1 MSQLFVVEDPEPRK
15 AIIKVVGVGGGGG
28 NAVNHMFNTG
38 GSEVSYL
45 ALNTDSGHLG
55 TLSVPTLQ
63 LGMQRHSDTGLG
75 AGADPDKGRDAAL
88 ETEHEIE
95 SHLDQVD
102 MLFIAAGMGGGT
114 GTGAAPVVAELA
126 RKRDILTVAVV
137 TKPFGW
143 ELPTRKKIA
152 EEGIEKLSTKVDS
165 IITISND
172 KLSETHSDQRMEDA
186 FARADDIL
194 CTAVGG
200 ISDLVMKTGRINVDF
215 ADLRRI
221 MLGGG
226 KALIGV
232 GQGYEANRAKD
243 AMAAAMSS
251 PLLENVDMKGSTGLL
266 VNVTSGR
273 DLTLQEFSQI
283 NGVAGEIA
291 CDSAQLIAGWVV
303 DEEMEGS
310 VRVTLVVTIPS
321 PENDY
326 RPVIEKIARD
336 GTGARDYTKLETPI
350 TTRNPIHVP
359 AASGEPGPRRARV
372 GPKGRKVEQVQ
383 EPEWTNIQAYLSR

>member
-15 AIIKVVGVGGGGG
+15 AIIKVMGVGGGGG
-28 NAVNHMFNTG
+28 NAINHMFNRG
-38 GSEVSYL
+38 ESEVSYL

-55 TLSVPTLQ
+55 TLSVPTMA
-63 LGMQRHSDTGLG
+63 LGMQRESGLG
-75 AGADPDKGRDAAL
+75 AGADPDKGREA
-88 ETEHEIE
+88 EHQSEHEIE
-95 SHLDQVD
+95 SHLDEID

-126 RKRDILTVAVV
+126 RKRGILTVAVV
-137 TKPFGW
+137 TKPFSW
-143 ELPTRKKIA
+143 ELPTRKKVA
-152 EEGIEKLSTKVDS
+152 EDGIEKLATKVDS

-172 KLSETHSDQRMEDA
+172 KLSEAHSDQRIEDA

-200 ISDLVMKTGRINVDF
+200 ISDLVMKVGKINVDF
-215 ADLRRI
+215 ADLSRI
-221 MLGGG
+221 MRGGG

-232 GQGYEANRAKD
+232 GEASDANRAKD
-243 AMAAAMSS
+243 AMTAAMSS
-251 PLLENVDMKGSTGLL
+251 PLLENVDMKGSTGLV

-273 DLTLQEFSQI
+273 DLTLQEFGQI
-283 NGVAGEIA
+283 NNAAAEIA

-303 DEEMEGS
+303 DEAMEGA

-321 PENDY
+321 PEADY
-326 RPVIEKIARD
+326 QPVIDRISRD
-336 GTGARDYTKLETPI
+336 GTGARDYSKLETPI
-350 TTRNPIHVP
+350 TNRTPIHVP
-359 AASGEPGPRRARV
+359 ATGDKPRNRPSRA
-372 GPKGRKVEQVQ
+372 KKLEQEAV

>member
-28 NAVNHMFNTG
+28 NAINHMYNKG

-55 TLSVPTLQ
+55 TLSVPTMP
-63 LGMQRHSDTGLG
+63 LGMQRESGLG
-75 AGADPDKGRDAAL
+75 AGADPEKGRNAAH
-88 ETEHEIE
+88 ESEHEIE
-95 SHLDQVD
+95 SHLEQVD

-126 RKRDILTVAVV
+126 RKRGILTVAVV

-215 ADLRRI
+215 ADLSRI
-221 MLGGG
+221 MRGGG

-232 GQGYEANRAKD
+232 GEGVDANRAKD
-243 AMAAAMSS
+243 AMTAAMSS

-283 NGVAGEIA
+283 NSVAGEIA
-291 CDSAQLIAGWVV
+291 CESAQLIAGWVI
-303 DEEMEGS
+303 DEAMEGS
-310 VRVTLVVTIPS
+310 VRVTLVVTVPS
-321 PENDY
+321 PEADFQ
-326 RPVIEKIARD
+326 PVIDSISRD
-336 GTGARDYTKLETPI
+336 GTGARDYSKLETPI
-350 TTRNPIHVP
+350 TNRTPIRVP
-359 AASGEPGPRRARV
+359 STGDDESKQPIFASKRKKVAAAA
-372 GPKGRKVEQVQ
+372 
-383 EPEWTNIQAYLSR
+383 PEWTNVQAYLRR

>member
-15 AIIKVVGVGGGGG
+15 AVIKVMGVGGGGG
-28 NAVNHMFNTG
+28 NAINHMYSKG
-38 GSEVSYL
+38 ESEVSYL

-55 TLSVPTLQ
+55 TLSVPTLP
-63 LGMQRHSDTGLG
+63 LGMHREAGLG
-75 AGADPDKGRDAAL
+75 AGADPERGRDAAHQS
-88 ETEHEIE
+88 EHEIE

-126 RKRDILTVAVV
+126 RKRGILTVAVV
-137 TKPFGW
+137 TKPFSW
-143 ELPTRKKIA
+143 ELPARKKIA
-152 EEGIEKLSTKVDS
+152 EEGIEKLCTKVDS

-186 FARADDIL
+186 FARANDIL

-215 ADLRRI
+215 ADLSRI
-221 MLGGG
+221 MRGGG

-232 GQGYEANRAKD
+232 GEAFEANRAKD
-243 AMAAAMSS
+243 AMTAAMSS

-273 DLTLQEFSQI
+273 DLTLQEFTQI
-283 NGVAGEIA
+283 NGIAGEIA
-291 CDSAQLIAGWVV
+291 CESAQLIAGWVV

-321 PENDY
+321 PEANY
-326 RPVIEKIARD
+326 QPVIDKISRD
-336 GTGARDYTKLETPI
+336 GTGARDYSKLETPI
-350 TTRNPIHVP
+350 TNRTPIHVP
-359 AASGEPGPRRARV
+359 SKIENAPSRPLRAQNGATEPV
-372 GPKGRKVEQVQ
+372 
-383 EPEWTNIQAYLSR
+383 EPEWTNIQAYVSR